1 MNRREYG
8 CQICSHVLNR
18 YADEHGIAVY
28 EHPLVLGPVDHEP
41 VVVPADR
48 LDRLRRVC
56 DFCGS
61 GAAPLLFIYRTSPIS
76 AMAVGGD
83 VQRLEHYGTDWSAC
97 ATCSHWLA
105 AAKPARLLD
114 RAAAISGLPHGDIG
128 LSVTGHLQ
136 RAVLNSLLPSR
147 ILITTSEWPVAAPP
161 ARMLP
166 KVRDRLA
173 RLLRGPDVLGDPTLV
188 DVGGDVADTLER
200 GRLYYVDPQ
209 FSQMA
214 EHAAAVLPGTVAVP
228 ELAPSRHGLL
238 VWATPV
244 GGVDA
249 TSWSGGTDGWLIV
262 RYGGVSTDGH
272 PEEAAQHLR
281 DAVGWLLPT
290 YAVEI
295 GYTDRIGADHPAAA
309 LLATW
314 LLIGQESVAATEPA
328 EIDPPIRKAYQ
339 RAGSPVPEVRLV
351 RIRGNAGGEVPSV
364 AAEGTSSGR
373 THRWWTSGHWRNQAY
388 GPGRSLR
395 RPVYINP
402 FLKGP
407 ADLPIR
413 QSTTVRVLG
422 TVSRPAKDGEA

>member
-8 CQICSHVLNR
+8 CQICAHVLNR

-28 EHPLVLGPVDHEP
+28 EHPLVLGPVDHGP

-48 LDRLRRVC
+48 LDKLRRVC

-61 GAAPLLFIYRTSPIS
+61 GTALLLFIYRTSPIS
-76 AMAVGGD
+76 AVAVSGD

-97 ATCSHWLA
+97 AACSHWLA
-105 AAKPARLLD
+105 AAKPAKLLD

-128 LSVTGHLQ
+128 LAVTGHLQ
-136 RAVLNSLLPSR
+136 RAVLNSLLPGR
-147 ILITTSEWPVAAPP
+147 ILITTSEWPAMAPP
-161 ARMLP
+161 ARAMP

-173 RLLRGPDVLGDPTLV
+173 RLLRGPDVLGAPALV
-188 DVGGDVADTLER
+188 DAGGDVADTLDQ
-200 GRLYYVDPQ
+200 GPLYYVDAQ

-214 EHAAAVLPGTVAVP
+214 EHAAAVLPDAAAVP
-228 ELAPSRHGLL
+228 ELAPSQHGLL

-244 GGVDA
+244 GDINA
-249 TSWSGGTDGWLIV
+249 ASWSSRAGGWLIV
-262 RYGGVSTDGH
+262 RYRGISTDGH
-272 PEEAAQHLR
+272 SEEAAQHLR

-290 YAVEI
+290 HAAEI
-295 GYTDRIGADHPAAA
+295 GYTDAVGAGHPAAA

-328 EIDPPIRKAYQ
+328 EVDPPIRKAYQ
-339 RAGSPVPEVRLV
+339 RAGRPAPDVRLV
-351 RIRGNAGGEVPSV
+351 RIRGTARTEAGS
-364 AAEGTSSGR
+364 AATERTGSGR

-388 GPGRSLR
+388 GRGRALR

-402 FLKGP
+402 FLKGS

-422 TVSRPAKDGEA
+422 TLVRPAADGEA